1 MKQKISSGAML
12 ILFASLVGCTAAPDR
27 IVYKEYAGYNY
38 CHMKVETS
46 PEPGNPMQ
54 REVIDFY
61 GACDERPSR
70 IVSAHRFRRDQTE

>member
-1 MKQKISSGAML
+1 MKQKLSSAAML

-27 IVYKEYAGYNY
+27 IVHKGYAGYDY

-54 REVIDFY
+54 REIVDYY
-61 GACDERPSR
+61 GPCDESPSS
-70 IVSAHRFRRDQTE
+70 IVARH

>member
-1 MKQKISSGAML
+1 MKQKISFGAML
-12 ILFASLVGCTAAPDR
+12 ILFASLVGCAAAQDR

-46 PEPGNPMQ
+46 PDPGNPMR

-61 GACDERPSR
+61 GSCDESPSS
-70 IVSAHRFRRDQTE
+70 IVARH

>member
-1 MKQKISSGAML
+1 MKQKIPSGAML
-12 ILFASLVGCTAAPDR
+12 ILFALLVGCSAASDR

-46 PEPGNPMQ
+46 PDPGNPMR

-61 GACDERPSR
+61 GSCDESPSS
-70 IVSAHRFRRDQTE
+70 IVARH

>member
-1 MKQKISSGAML
+1 MKQKKFTGAML
-12 ILFASLVGCTAAPDR
+12 ILFTSLVGCTAAPDR

-61 GACDERPSR
+61 GACDERPSS
-70 IVSAHRFRRDQTE
+70 IVSSHRSRRDKTE